1 MPKIVDKREVLNGRG
16 FVVLYGSGTSAG
28 SFFYRELVK
37 GSRSYRQRKITNV
50 TSMEDAV
57 QAAVEVAF
65 AIQAEDQ
72 DTPDLARELVGSTRS
87 TGRSKSYAE
96 QVVQRQRR
104 RQLIENAVRSFL
116 EQEQRRTNAGL
127 ITAKTKQQKGITLT
141 QHLLPY
147 LATQGALYTNQIQA
161 GTFRDYELFRST
173 ATPLSRN
180 VEIGHIK
187 DFCKNYLVKNR
198 LLNADLLLD
207 KDFLS
212 RSRIKQTDRMKN
224 PAINAEDWKTIVD
237 YVRGPYRDSAK
248 RLQNH
253 RIYYWRTLF
262 WHFILFMKN
271 TGMSPEEILRMRWK
285 QVEIVDE
292 GRTSSSGQREEW
304 LVSYIY
310 TIRSKTNQAREIP
323 ANQAR
328 ELIRWKQFQE
338 NYIASKDL
346 KETPS
351 RETIVFSNPNNELK
365 AYGYSNFQRSWKEVL
380 EAVQPKLKGHRYS
393 PHPYTIYSMR
403 STFIEDH
410 LLKGTPVYEVAEMA
424 GHSVVETQKTYA
436 RLNLRTKGREITM
449 PTLGKRDKTGEK
461 KDLFK

>member
-1 MPKIVDKREVLNGRG
+1 MPRIVDKREVLNGRG

-37 GSRSYRQRKITNV
+37 GSRSYRQRKIPNV

-65 AIQAEDQ
+65 AIQAEEQ
-72 DTPDLARELVGSTRS
+72 ETPELVSELVSGSRS
-87 TGRSKSYAE
+87 ARRKRSYE
-96 QVVQRQRR
+96 QHTVTHQPR

-116 EQEQRRTNAGL
+116 EQEQRRSAAGL
-127 ITAKTKQQKGITLT
+127 ITTKTKQQKGITLT
-141 QHLLPY
+141 QHLMPY
-147 LATQGALYTNQIQA
+147 LASQGVLYTNQIQA
-161 GTFRDYELFRST
+161 GTFRDYELFRSA

-198 LLNADLLLD
+198 LLDADLLLD
-207 KDFLS
+207 KDFLA
-212 RSRIKQTDRMKN
+212 RSRVKQTDRMKN
-224 PAINAEDWKTIVD
+224 PAINANDWKTIVD
-237 YVRGPYRDSAK
+237 YVRGPYRNSAK

-271 TGMSPEEILRMRWK
+271 TGMSPEEILKLRWK

-292 GRTSSSGQREEW
+292 GRTTSSGRREEW

-328 ELIRWKQFQE
+328 ELIRWKQFQGE
-338 NYIASKDL
+338 YITSKNLKASIG
-346 KETPS
+346 
-351 RETIVFSNPNNELK
+351 RETFVFSNPNNELK
-365 AYGYSNFQRSWKEVL
+365 GYGYSNFQRSWKEVL
-380 EAVQPKLKGHRYS
+380 EAVQSKLKGHRYS

-449 PTLGKRDKTGEK
+449 PTLGKREKTGEK

>member
-1 MPKIVDKREVLNGRG
+1 MPRIVDKREVLNGRG

-37 GSRSYRQRKITNV
+37 GSRSYRQRKIPNV
-50 TSMEDAV
+50 TTMEDAV

-65 AIQAEDQ
+65 AIQAEEQ

-96 QVVQRQRR
+96 HVVQRQPR

-116 EQEQRRTNAGL
+116 EQEQRRSAAGL

-141 QHLLPY
+141 QHLMPY
-147 LATQGALYTNQIQA
+147 LASQGVLYTNQIQA

-198 LLNADLLLD
+198 LLDADLLLD
-207 KDFLS
+207 KDFLA
-212 RSRIKQTDRMKN
+212 RSRVKQTDRMKN

-237 YVRGPYRDSAK
+237 YVRGPYRDSAE

-253 RIYYWRTLF
+253 RIHYWRTLF

-271 TGMSPEEILRMRWK
+271 TGMSPEEVLKMKWRQI
-285 QVEIVDE
+285 EIVDE
-292 GRTSSSGQREEW
+292 GRINSEGEREEW
-304 LVSYIY
+304 LVSYIH
-310 TIRSKTNQAREIP
+310 TIRSKTKQAREIP

-328 ELIRWKQFQE
+328 ELIRWKKLQE
-338 NYIASKDL
+338 QYITQRGLRQSID
-346 KETPS
+346 

-365 AYGYSNFQRSWKEVL
+365 GYGYSNFQRSWKDVL
-380 EAVQPKLKGHRYS
+380 EAVETKLKGHRFS

-410 LLKGTPVYEVAEMA
+410 LLKGTPVFEVAEMA
-424 GHSVVETQKTYA
+424 GHSVTETQKTYA
-436 RLNLRTKGREITM
+436 RLNLRRKGREITM
-449 PTLGKRDKTGEK
+449 PTIGKRTKGGAEV
-461 KDLFK
+461 DLF